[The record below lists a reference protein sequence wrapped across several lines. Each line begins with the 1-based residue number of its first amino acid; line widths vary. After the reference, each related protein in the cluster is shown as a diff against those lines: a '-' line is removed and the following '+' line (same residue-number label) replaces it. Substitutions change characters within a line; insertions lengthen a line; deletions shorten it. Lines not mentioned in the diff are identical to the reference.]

1 MFHQGLGT
9 VFQSFGVG
17 GDALLKH

>member
-1 MFHQGLGT
+1 LGT
-9 VFQSFGVG
+9 VFQSSGVG